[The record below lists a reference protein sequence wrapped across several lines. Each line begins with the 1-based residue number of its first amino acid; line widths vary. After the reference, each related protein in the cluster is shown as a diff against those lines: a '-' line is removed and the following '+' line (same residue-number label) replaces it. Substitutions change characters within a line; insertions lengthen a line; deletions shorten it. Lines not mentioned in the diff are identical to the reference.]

1 MAGSYAHPEVLV
13 DTAWVYEHLSDPQVR
28 LLEVDVDTSA
38 YDAGHIPGAVGLH
51 WKRDLETPVAR
62 DIASPEQIE
71 GLLSVAGITPASTV
85 ILFGDNNNWFATYA
99 WWLLKYYGHADAR
112 IMNGGRKKWMDE
124 GRPMT
129 KDVPAPKP
137 TAYKTKAPDPSIRA
151 VRDEVLAAGRA
162 KSAALV
168 DVRSPQG
175 VLGRA
180 AGARGAAA
188 GRRAAR
194 RARARRRQHSL
205 GRKRPGGRHLQARR
219 PAPGAV

>member
-13 DTAWVYEHLSDPQVR
+13 DTAWVAEHLSDPQVR

-38 YDAGHIPGAVGLH
+38 YDEGHIPGAAGLH
-51 WKRDLETPVAR
+51 WRRDLETPVAR

-85 ILFGDNNNWFATYA
+85 ILDGDNNNWFATYA
-99 WWLLKYYGHADAR
+99 WWLLKYYGHTDAR

-129 KDVPAPKP
+129 KDVPDPKP
-137 TAYKTKAPDPSIRA
+137 TAYRTKTPDPSIRA
-151 VRDEVLAAGRA
+151 VRDDGGRPP
-162 KSAALV
+162 
-168 DVRSPQG
+168 PQG
-175 VLGRA
+175 VLGGA

-188 GRRAAR
+188 GRRPTG
-194 RARARRRQHSL
+194 RARARRRQQPL
-205 GRKRPGGRHLQARR
+205 GGERPG
-219 PAPGAV
+219 